1 MKQTKLLI
9 VGGVAGGATAAARA
23 RRVDEH
29 AEIIVFEKGE
39 FVSFA
44 NCGLPYY
51 VGNEITEKSDLLV
64 ATAQFLMARFNIEV
78 RTFSEVVKIDR
89 AGKAVE
95 VKNLKTG
102 ESYSESYDKLIIAP
116 GASPVR
122 PPLEGIDLDTVFT
135 LRNVPDTEK
144 IKEYVDS
151 NKPES
156 AVVVG
161 GGFIGLEMAE
171 QLERR
176 GVTVTVVEM
185 LDQVMPPIDFD
196 MAAIVHRHLRDKGVA
211 LRLKDGVKSFRKEG
225 GRTVV
230 ATSNGPDIVCDLVVL
245 SIGVKPDSGIAK
257 DAGLALNE
265 RGGVKT
271 DDRMRTS
278 DPDIYAVGDAVE
290 VIDIVT
296 GAPAMI
302 PLAGPANKQAR
313 IAADNALGRD
323 SAFKGAQGTA
333 IVRVFDL
340 TVASTGNSEKALK
353 RAGIPHLVSFTHSAS
368 HASYYPGAEMMSV
381 KLLFSPDGGKVL
393 GAQIVGGD
401 GVDKRID
408 VIATAVRA
416 GMTVFDLEELEL
428 AYAPPFGSA
437 KDAVNMAG
445 FAAANILKGDSQIVH
460 WHEIEKLD
468 MNEHVLL
475 DVRNEPEAAT
485 GTIKGSVM
493 IPLHELRAR
502 LDALDKS
509 KTYIVYCAIGL
520 RGYVAHRILFQR
532 GYKSK
537 NLSGG
542 FKTYAAAAGEARAP
556 QSPPPDDGKKKEPP
570 RQPLNESKQNLNI
583 DFKVNACG
591 VQCPG
596 PIMKLKSKIDEM
608 SDGQTVQI
616 TSNEPG
622 FLKDIP
628 AWCENTCN
636 ELVSMTTEK
645 GVHTAVVRKGAQS
658 SDDGAPSCSV
668 SPNKEKALIVF
679 SDDLDRALAAFIIA
693 NGAAAMG
700 NKVTLFFTFWGLNVL
715 RKSESSVRKDAISA
729 MFGAMMP
736 KGPDAL
742 SLSKMNMGGMG
753 TKMMKM
759 IMKQKNVNTLGELIS
774 SAMEQGVRFVACAM
788 TMDIMGIKIEE
799 LIDGVEVGGVADYLN
814 TADKAN
820 MSMFI

>member
-1 MKQTKLLI
+1 
-9 VGGVAGGATAAARA
+9 
-23 RRVDEH
+23 
-29 AEIIVFEKGE
+29 
-39 FVSFA
+39 
-44 NCGLPYY
+44 
-51 VGNEITEKSDLLV
+51 
-64 ATAQFLMARFNIEV
+64 
-78 RTFSEVVKIDR
+78 
-89 AGKAVE
+89 
-95 VKNLKTG
+95 
-102 ESYSESYDKLIIAP
+102 
-116 GASPVR
+116 
-122 PPLEGIDLDTVFT
+122 
-135 LRNVPDTEK
+135 
-144 IKEYVDS
+144 
-151 NKPES
+151 
-156 AVVVG
+156 VG

-176 GVTVTVVEM
+176 GVEVTVVEM

-196 MAAIVHRHLRDKGVA
+196 MAAIVHRHLRDKGA
-211 LRLKDGVKSFRKEG
+211 TLRLKDGVKSFRKEG

-265 RGGVKT
+265 RGGIKT

-340 TVASTGNSEKALK
+340 AVASTGNSEKALK

-368 HASYYPGAEMMSV
+368 HASYYPGSEMMSV

-408 VIATAVRA
+408 VIATAIRA

-460 WHEIEKLD
+460 WHEIENLD

-475 DVRNEPEAAT
+475 DVRNKPEVST
-485 GTIKGSVM
+485 GKIEGSTL
-493 IPLHELRAR
+493 IPLHELRSR
-502 LDALDKS
+502 MGELDKS
-509 KTYIVYCAIGL
+509 KTHIVYCAIGL
-520 RGYVAHRILFQR
+520 RGYIAHRILSQNGF
-532 GYKSK
+532 KSK

-542 FKTYAAAAGEARAP
+542 YKTYAAAATEARAP
-556 QSPPPDDGKKKEPP
+556 QSPQDDGKKKEPP
-570 RQPLNESKQNLNI
+570 RPPLNEKPDSLNI
-583 DFKVNACG
+583 DFNVNACG

-608 SDGQTVQI
+608 ADGQTVRI

-636 ELVSMTTEK
+636 KLVSITTEK
-645 GVHTAVVRKGAQS
+645 GVHAAVVRKGAPA

-668 SPNKEKALIVF
+668 ASNKEKALIVF

-700 NKVTLFFTFWGLNVL
+700 NKVTLFFTFWGLNIL
-715 RKSESSVRKDAISA
+715 RKSEFSVRKDAISA

-799 LIDGVEVGGVADYLN
+799 LMDGVEVGGVADYLN
-814 TADKAN
+814 TADKSN